1 MSRTMGKS
9 YQKFDGDEM
18 NVHVPQSVPTVA
30 ELLLIANATKRFVS
44 PATSKIAINA
54 KQDTLM
60 GSHLQTQPDIY
71 IDWKDVLN
79 VLMAT
84 SGRLRTDI
92 PKNMKLSGKFM
103 YSQIVPDFVNIEKKK
118 DNGDFAIK
126 IRNGVITHGIFNKSE
141 ISGIIQK
148 TWLQGGSKPTQHFID
163 DLQRMIL
170 HWLMRYGFT
179 VGIGDTVVPKK
190 VHEEVFKLIET
201 NRKDM
206 LTMITE
212 YENDPAKMTTEAH
225 EVGMREKLKA
235 AQDGIQKAVLASFT
249 NKNGIFIA
257 ITSGSSGADM
267 NAGQIVGAIG
277 QVIVERARIP
287 KKFNDRT
294 LPMFPKNDDSMEA
307 RGFCPSSFI
316 KGLNPAEF
324 FFHVMSGR
332 EGIISTAIKTADKPS
347 RHWASA

>member
-1 MSRTMGKS
+1 
-9 YQKFDGDEM
+9 M

-60 GSHLQTQPDIY
+60 GSHLQTQNDIY

-84 SGRLRTDI
+84 SGRLRLDI
-92 PKNMKLSGKFM
+92 PKNMNLSGKFM
-103 YSQIVPDFVNIEKKK
+103 YSQIIPKFINIEKKK
-118 DNGDFAIK
+118 DNGDFLMK
-126 IRNGVITHGIFNKSE
+126 IRSGVITHGVFNKSE
-141 ISGIIQK
+141 ISLIIQK

-179 VGIGDTVVPKK
+179 IGIGDTIVPQK
-190 VHEEVFKLIET
+190 VHNEVHKIIET
-201 NRKDM
+201 NRKDT
-206 LTMITE
+206 LTVITE
-212 YENDPAKMTTEAH
+212 YENDPAKMTIEAH
-225 EVGMREKLKA
+225 EVSIREKLKA
-235 AQDGIQKAVLASFT
+235 AQDGIQKAVMASFT
-249 NKNGIFIA
+249 SKNGIFMA
-257 ITSGSSGADM
+257 ISGGSSGTDL
-267 NAGQIVGAIG
+267 NAGQIIGAVG
-277 QVIVERARIP
+277 QVILEYLRIQ

-294 LPMFPKNDDSMEA
+294 LPMFTKHDDSMEG
-307 RGFCPSSFI
+307 RGFCSSSFI

-332 EGIISTAIKTADKPS
+332 EGIINTAIKTADKRN
-347 RHWASA
+347 RHWESV

>member
-1 MSRTMGKS
+1 
-9 YQKFDGDEM
+9 M
-18 NVHVPQSVPTVA
+18 NIHVPQSVPTVA

-60 GSHLQTQPDIY
+60 GSHLQTQSDIY

-79 VLMAT
+79 VLMST
-84 SGRLRTDI
+84 SGRLRLDI
-92 PKNMKLSGKFM
+92 PKDMKLSGKFM
-103 YSQIVPDFVNIEKKK
+103 YSQIVPEFINIEKKK

-126 IRNGVITHGIFNKSE
+126 IRNGVITHGTFNKSE
-141 ISGIIQK
+141 ISAIIQK
-148 TWLQGGSKPTQHFID
+148 TWLQGGSKPTQNFID

-179 VGIGDTVVPKK
+179 VGIGHTVVPQK
-190 VHEEVFKLIET
+190 VHDEVYKIIET
-201 NRKDM
+201 NRKNT
-206 LTMITE
+206 LTSITE

-225 EVGMREKLKA
+225 EVGIREKLKA
-235 AQDGIQKAVLASFT
+235 AQDGIQKAVMASFT

-257 ITSGSSGADM
+257 ISSGSSGTDL

-277 QVIVERARIP
+277 QVIVESARIQ
-287 KKFNDRT
+287 KRFNNRT
-294 LPMFPKNDDSMEA
+294 LPIFPQHDDSMEA
-307 RGFCPSSFI
+307 RGFCASSFI
-316 KGLNPAEF
+316 HGLNPAEF
-324 FFHVMSGR
+324 FFHVMAGR
-332 EGIISTAIKTADKPS
+332 EGIITTAIKTADKPS